1 MNDLHPRETLSSRLG
16 FILLSVGT
24 TIGLGNIW
32 RFPYIVGEYG
42 GGMFVMLYLLFLFIF
57 GFPLLT
63 MELAIGRKGGSNL
76 AGSIQNITNN
86 NRKWTIPAKILFSSN
101 FILMFYYTT
110 ITGWL
115 LAYAYYYC
123 SGHFVNHTTSQQFN
137 QCFTTLISNPF
148 TCGSFML
155 LSVVIAMAT
164 CFLGLRRCVEKVIK
178 VMMGLLF
185 ILIII
190 LALKSLTLPK
200 FGEAVKF
207 YLVPDFQKFS
217 NNIFSTIY
225 AAMGQAFFTLS
236 IGCMAI
242 FGSYT
247 DRKHTLSGEART
259 IIALDTF
266 IALLAGFIIFPICF
280 SFNVNVNSGPD
291 LIFQSLPLTF
301 ANMSGGHWWGAIFF
315 IFLSL
320 AALTTIIGIF
330 ENIISFIQDEL
341 KMTRQIST
349 ILVSVFVAICSVPC
363 VLGFSVLKHI
373 HPMGGNSTI
382 LDFED
387 FIVAQ
392 TIIPFTAL
400 LITLFCISR
409 FGWGMKNFLEEA
421 NTGSGSHFPKI
432 IEKTI
437 YLVPVLI
444 LIIFI
449 FGYYQTF
456 FAK

>member
-1 MNDLHPRETLSSRLG
+1 
-16 FILLSVGT
+16 
-24 TIGLGNIW
+24 
-32 RFPYIVGEYG
+32 
-42 GGMFVMLYLLFLFIF
+42 
-57 GFPLLT
+57 
-63 MELAIGRKGGSNL
+63 
-76 AGSIQNITNN
+76 
-86 NRKWTIPAKILFSSN
+86 
-101 FILMFYYTT
+101 MFYYTT
-110 ITGWL
+110 ISGWL
-115 LAYAYYYC
+115 LAYAGYYGFGSITQYT
-123 SGHFVNHTTSQQFN
+123 NNQQFS
-137 QCFTTLISNPF
+137 QCFSNLISNPY
-148 TCGSFML
+148 TSGGFML
-155 LSVVIAMAT
+155 LSVLIAT
-164 CFLGLRRCVEKVIK
+164 IICFLGLQRCVEKVIK

-207 YLVPDFQKFS
+207 YLVPNFQKFN
-217 NNIFSTIY
+217 NNIFDTIY

-242 FGSYT
+242 FGCYT
-247 DRKHTLSGEART
+247 NKNHTLSGEART
-259 IIALDTF
+259 IIALDTVV
-266 IALLAGFIIFPICF
+266 ALLAGFIIFPICF
-280 SFNVNVNSGPD
+280 SFDVDAGSGPD

-301 ANMSGGHWWGAIFF
+301 ANMSGGRWWGAIFF

-320 AALTTIIGIF
+320 AALTTIIGVF
-330 ENIISFIQDEL
+330 ENIISFIQEEL
-341 KMTRQIST
+341 KMKRHLAT
-349 ILVSVFVAICSVPC
+349 IVIGFIVSIMSIPC
-363 VLGFSVLKHI
+363 VLGFNVLKHI

-382 LDFED
+382 LDLED

-400 LITLFCISR
+400 LITLFCISK

>member
-42 GGMFVMLYLLFLFIF
+42 GGMFVMLYLLLLFIF

-63 MELAIGRKGGSNL
+63 MELAIGRYGRSNL
-76 AGSIQNITNN
+76 AGSIRNITGND
-86 NRKWTIPAKILFSSN
+86 RKWVIPAKLLFSSN
-101 FILMFYYTT
+101 FLLMFYYTT
-110 ITGWL
+110 ISGWL
-115 LAYAYYYC
+115 LAYAGYYGFGSITQYT
-123 SGHFVNHTTSQQFN
+123 NNQQFS
-137 QCFTTLISNPF
+137 QCFSNLISNPY
-148 TCGSFML
+148 TSGGFML
-155 LSVVIAMAT
+155 LSVLIAT
-164 CFLGLRRCVEKVIK
+164 IICFLGLQRCVEKVIK

-207 YLVPDFQKFS
+207 YLVPNFQKFN
-217 NNIFSTIY
+217 NNIFDTIY

-247 DRKHTLSGEART
+247 NKNHTLSGEART
-259 IIALDTF
+259 IIALDTLV
-266 IALLAGFIIFPICF
+266 ALLAGFIIFPICF
-280 SFNVNVNSGPD
+280 SFDVDAGSGPD

-301 ANMSGGHWWGAIFF
+301 ANMSGGRWWGAIFF

-320 AALTTIIGIF
+320 AALTTIIGVF
-330 ENIISFIQDEL
+330 ENIISFIQEEL
-341 KMTRQIST
+341 KMKRHLAT
-349 ILVSVFVAICSVPC
+349 IVIGFIVSIMSIPC
-363 VLGFSVLKHI
+363 VLGFNVLKHI

-382 LDFED
+382 LDLED

-392 TIIPFTAL
+392 TIIPLAGL
-400 LITLFCISR
+400 LVSLFCISK

-449 FGYYQTF
+449 VGYYQTF